1 MLAPSASRKLVGTH
15 MAKKKDSGPKGVG
28 RWAAIGMTP
37 VNAAW
42 KNVNAADEH
51 LIFLLDTASGDVHVC
66 GDVSGV
72 RAGLGNTS
80 GAALLTPAQPR
91 KRKAPGKS
99 PANA

>member
-1 MLAPSASRKLVGTH
+1 
-15 MAKKKDSGPKGVG
+15 MAKKKDSGVKRIG

-37 VNAAW
+37 VTAAW

-72 RAGLGNTS
+72 RAGLGGTS
-80 GAALLTPAQPR
+80 GAPLVTSAQPR
-91 KRKAPGKS
+91 ARKAARKS
-99 PANA
+99 SDEA

>member
-1 MLAPSASRKLVGTH
+1 
-15 MAKKKDSGPKGVG
+15 MAKKKDSGSKGVG

-42 KNVNAADEH
+42 KNMNNSDEH

-80 GAALLTPAQPR
+80 GPAALVTPVQAR
-91 KRKAPGKS
+91 KRKASSKP
-99 PANA
+99 PAST